1 MGRKKY
7 EKNIYKDDERNLY
20 YVTLYYGTDQNG
32 KKIKKTKTTTSIKE
46 ARKMR
51 NEHNKKRAAEELVMP
66 VDDTLIKYVSDYI
79 DYKALSKAETTIYGY
94 RVILN
99 KHLAPY
105 FKTAKLQTIT
115 AQHLQSY
122 IVAKTQE
129 GLSMATIKKHIDL
142 LKSVFQDACKK
153 DILAKNP
160 VDRIEPLSPP
170 KADIKCLNASE
181 LVIVLESLKD
191 TTLECPVRLA
201 GCLGLRR
208 GEVLGLKWS
217 DIDFEKAELTVARS
231 RTQVGNTN
239 VEKAPKT
246 ERSKR
251 TLTLSPTLIDALKHQ
266 KAWQDEKRASK
277 HYFEE
282 NDYVVTTST
291 GKPYDCTY
299 LSTCFSEHI
308 SKLGFKDIHFHSL
321 RHTFASI
328 ANEAGTS
335 MSDISSALGHT
346 NINVTSSIYTHEFS
360 PVKSKAVN
368 AVAESLAQAKA
379 PASA

>member
-1 MGRKKY
+1 MGRKTV
-7 EKNIYKDDERNLY
+7 EKNIAKDDKRDVY
-20 YVTLYYGTDQNG
+20 YITLYYGTDESG
-32 KKIKKTKTTTSIKE
+32 KKVKKTKTASSLRE
-46 ARKMR
+46 ARRIR
-51 NEHNKKRAAEELVMP
+51 NEHNRKRAAEELVMP
-66 VDDTLIKYVSDYI
+66 VEDTLSKYISDYI
-79 DYKALSKAETTIYGY
+79 DYKAMTKAESTIYGY

-99 KHLAPY
+99 KHLTPY
-105 FKTAKLQTIT
+105 FKSAKLQEIT
-115 AQHLQSY
+115 PQLLQSY
-122 IVAKTQE
+122 IIAKTQE

-181 LVIVLESLKD
+181 LITVLDSLKD

-201 GCLGLRR
+201 ACLGLRR

-217 DIDFEKAELTVARS
+217 DINFEKAELTVARS

-239 VEKAPKT
+239 IEKDPKT

-251 TLTLSPTLIDALKHQ
+251 TLTLTPTLLDSLKRQ
-266 KAWQDEKRASK
+266 KAWQDEKRSSK
-277 HYFEE
+277 YYFEE

-299 LSTCFSEHI
+299 LSTCFSEHMT
-308 SKLGFKDIHFHSL
+308 KLGFKDIHFHSL
-321 RHTFASI
+321 RHTFASL

-335 MSDISSALGHT
+335 MSDISSAMGHT
-346 NINVTSSIYTHEFS
+346 NINVKADSAEDRFNVINASTSL
-360 PVKSKAVN
+360 P
-368 AVAESLAQAKA
+368 
-379 PASA
+379 